1 MHWDGSF
8 LPGASYHV
16 PLTFGILCFTASL
29 SSKNIIRTTDVT
41 SNFQV
46 ATLKKVD
53 TSEINFNNLTEHI
66 QSIITST

>member
-1 MHWDGSF
+1 MGLS

-16 PLTFGILCFTASL
+16 PLTFGIRCFRASL

-46 ATLKKVD
+46 ATLKKVE
-53 TSEINFNNLTEHI
+53 TSEINFNNLTQHI
-66 QSIITST
+66 QNIITST